1 MRGNMGKRIV
11 MICFFDRVSLSIRLL
26 SSVAKKN
33 GHETFLIYFKDDRAI
48 IIDKFRDK
56 SDFFQLIN
64 NGQYLGCGADVN
76 YPTEEELTKL
86 TEKVKEI
93 DPDVVCVSTRSATK
107 ELSKKVVQLLRR
119 AVPDAIYLAGGYGPT
134 MEPEAFLDVFD
145 CACVGEGEPVFE
157 HINND
162 FNLSSFDKVPNLVF
176 RKDGRVLYNQMTD
189 PVNLD
194 DLPFLDWEPQGKFL
208 VEDGKVLP
216 MEGQYDQ
223 NSYDIFASRG
233 CPSKCTYCMAN
244 QWQNFYIKH
253 GNRKY
258 PKLRLRSPK
267 SVIDELKYAKAK
279 YQIEYVRFL
288 DSIFGCSKK
297 WLYEFLDLYD
307 AEIALSFKCNL
318 DVRYVDADLIKR
330 LKESFMVH
338 TVVGIQG
345 VSEKTRQYVLGRH
358 ITDKRIIDYAWLLE
372 EFGVQFHYDILH
384 WNPFDTEETLLDG
397 KLFLDKLPKNKEAS
411 IIKLLML
418 PGSKLSEF
426 VNRNRPTPLAND
438 IFLYWAWIYMMVLR
452 GQNFDTI
459 VNAILELKPLRRH
472 PDIIREIYKETVRE
486 EKMGN
491 LLIAR
496 REIRKGENV
505 TPVMLDFE
513 MGRKTEGIEFDERKK
528 LINLVANKNIGKGVV
543 LQWDYFFYSYGHIR
557 K

>member
-1 MRGNMGKRIV
+1 MGQRIV
-11 MICFFDRVSLSIRLL
+11 IICFFDRVSLSIRLL

-33 GHETFLIYFKDDRAI
+33 GHETFVIYFKDDRVI

-76 YPTEEELTKL
+76 YPTEKEFTILS
-86 TEKVKEI
+86 EKVKEI
-93 DPDVVCVSTRSATK
+93 GPDVVCVSTRSATK
-107 ELSKKVVQLLRR
+107 ELSKKVVQDLRR
-119 AVPDAIYLAGGYGPT
+119 AVPNAIYLAGGYGPT
-134 MEPEAFLDVFD
+134 IEPEAFLDVFD

-176 RKDGRVLYNQMTD
+176 RKDGRVLYKQLVD

-208 VEDGKVLP
+208 VEDDKILP

-253 GNRKY
+253 GNTRY
-258 PKLRLRSPK
+258 PKLRFRSPQ
-267 SVIDELKYAKAK
+267 SIIDELTYAKDK
-279 YQIEYVRFL
+279 YHIEYVRFL

-297 WLYEFLDLYD
+297 WLYDFLDLYD
-307 AEIALSFKCNL
+307 SKIGLDFKCNL
-318 DVRYVDADLIKR
+318 DVRYVDVEVVKR
-330 LKESFMVH
+330 LKESSMVH

-358 ITDKRIIDYAWLLE
+358 IPDSEIIDYAWLLE
-372 EFGVQFHYDILH
+372 DAEFQFHYDILH
-384 WNPFDTEETLLDG
+384 WNPFDTEDTLREG
-397 KLFLDKLPKNKEAS
+397 KVFLDKLPKNKEVS
-411 IIKLLML
+411 IIKLLLL
-418 PGSKLSEF
+418 PGSEFIKLYTEKK
-426 VNRNRPTPLAND
+426 PTYLEDNTYY
-438 IFLYWAWIYMMVLR
+438 FWAWIYTMVIA
-452 GQNFDTI
+452 GKEFEPSIKFISSVDVFKKHPEI
-459 VNAILELKPLRRH
+459 V
-472 PDIIREIYKETVRE
+472 REIYKEMSNKNKSSNILVSR
-486 EKMGN
+486 KQ
-491 LLIAR
+491 IS
-496 REIRKGENV
+496 KGEVV
-505 TPVMLDFE
+505 THVMFDFIYD
-513 MGRKTEGIEFDERKK
+513 KANKGIKFNDRKK
-528 LINLVANKNIGKGVV
+528 LTNLTAKKDIEKGAI
-543 LQWDYFFYSYGHIR
+543 LQWDDFYYSYGHIR